1 MDLIKT
7 GIGLGK
13 TIKNVGRLREIVSI
27 FARHGF
33 DEFIT
38 YGVTSKIPNFALPK
52 ASKGIKEELKH
63 REDREWPEVVGYRLR
78 QCFEELGPAFIKF
91 GQLLATREDL
101 FDPAFTDEMA
111 KLRDKVKSVP
121 FSDVKKVFEHDLGKS
136 VEDIFSYIEETP
148 IGTASIGVVYRGE
161 LKTGEKVVLKV
172 RRPKIEKEI
181 ATDFSI
187 LHFMATQA
195 EKVSDEI
202 RYIGVSRIIKDF
214 TLSLQV
220 ELNFNIEAM
229 NAKRFKKNLEKH
241 DSKRLFKIPKIY
253 EELSCETI
261 MVMEEMVGTPFS
273 HKEKILP
280 VLDEVQSKLLYGV
293 ELFMKTLLKD
303 GFFHADLHGG
313 NFFYLETGEIGLI
326 DFGLM
331 GALSKRSRKNFIAII
346 YALTTYNYENL
357 VYEFLDVAEYEDIP
371 DIDLLV
377 QDVKDALA
385 PFVGLTVQQ
394 TNFTLVLLTVI
405 KTLKKHRLYL
415 PRDWYVVFRSL
426 MTLDGVGRS
435 IDLDL
440 DLLKLFEN
448 DIHEIIQESFNKEDL
463 IEEGIWSAKD
473 IMSSARTLPRH
484 LKWFLKHWSKK
495 GYAFELVHTG
505 HEDALKSLSSSIIF
519 LGHALLS
526 SVFFYSGVS
535 LLSSTVSSWRD
546 VPFLIWLLWA
556 GSLLVFL
563 LGIKHYRRHQL

>member
-1 MDLIKT
+1 MDIIKT

-13 TIKNVGRLREIVSI
+13 TIKNVGRLREMASI

-52 ASKGIKEELKH
+52 STRGIKEELKQ
-63 REDREWPEVVGYRLR
+63 REDREWPEVIGFRLR

-91 GQLLATREDL
+91 GQLLASREDL
-101 FDPAFTDEMA
+101 FDPAFIEEMA
-111 KLRDKVKSVP
+111 KLRDKVRAIP
-121 FSDVKKVFEHDLGKS
+121 FSEVKEVFEQDLGQKT
-136 VEDIFSYIEETP
+136 EDVFSFIEETP

-161 LKTGEKVVLKV
+161 LLSGEKVVVKV
-172 RRPKIEKEI
+172 RRPHIEREI
-181 ATDFSI
+181 ATDFSL
-187 LHFMATQA
+187 LHFMATQT
-195 EKVSDEI
+195 EKVSDEV
-202 RYIGVSRIIKDF
+202 RYLGVSRIIKDF

-229 NAKRFKKNLEKH
+229 NARRFKKNLEKH
-241 DSKRLFKIPKIY
+241 DTKNVFKIPEIY
-253 EELSCETI
+253 EQYSCETI
-261 MVMEEMVGTPFS
+261 LVMEEMVGIPFS

-280 VLDEVQSKLLYGV
+280 VLDKVQNKLVYGV

-313 NFFYLETGEIGLI
+313 NFFYLETEEIGLI

-331 GALSKRSRKNFIAII
+331 GALSKKSRKNFIAII
-346 YALTTYNYENL
+346 YALTSYDYENL
-357 VYEFLDVAEYEDIP
+357 VYEFLDVAEYEEIP
-371 DIDLLV
+371 DIDLLI

-405 KTLKKHRLYL
+405 KALKKHRLYL
-415 PRDWYVVFRSL
+415 PRDWYIVFRSL

-440 DLLKLFEN
+440 DLLKLFEK
-448 DIHEIIQESFNKEDL
+448 DIHEIIQDSFSKEDL

-473 IMSSARTLPRH
+473 VMSSARVFPRH
-484 LKWFLKHWSKK
+484 FKWFLKSWSKK
-495 GYAFELVHTG
+495 GYAFELIHSG
-505 HEDALKSLSSSIIF
+505 HEKAIKSLSSSIVF
-519 LGHALLS
+519 LGHAFLS
-526 SVFFYSGVS
+526 AVFFYSGVS
-535 LLSSTVSSWRD
+535 LLEADVMTWRD
-546 VPFLIWLLWA
+546 VPIIVWPVWGLSLAFFIA
-556 GSLLVFL
+556 GL
-563 LGIKHYRRHQL
+563 KHYRRHQL

>member
-1 MDLIKT
+1 MDIIKT

-13 TIKNVGRLREIVSI
+13 TIKNVGRLREMASV

-52 ASKGIKEELKH
+52 ASKGIKEELKQK
-63 REDREWPEVVGYRLR
+63 EDREWPEVIGYRLR

-91 GQLLATREDL
+91 GQLLASREDL
-101 FDPAFTDEMA
+101 FDPAFTEEMA
-111 KLRDKVKSVP
+111 KLRDNVRAIP
-121 FSDVKKVFEHDLGKS
+121 FSEVKGTFEQDLGQPTEE
-136 VEDIFSYIEETP
+136 VFSSIEEAP
-148 IGTASIGVVYRGE
+148 IGTASIGVVYRGQ
-161 LKTGEKVVLKV
+161 LKSGEKVVIKV
-172 RRPKIEKEI
+172 RRPGIEKEI
-181 ATDFSI
+181 ATDFSL

-195 EKVSDEI
+195 EKVSDEV
-202 RYIGVSRIIKDF
+202 RYLGVSRIIKDF

-229 NAKRFKKNLEKH
+229 NAARFKKNLEKH
-241 DSKRLFKIPKIY
+241 DTQKVFRIPKIY
-253 EELSCETI
+253 EDYSCETI
-261 MVMEEMVGTPFS
+261 LVMEEMVGIPFS
-273 HKEKILP
+273 HKEEILP
-280 VLDEVQSKLLYGV
+280 VLDKVQSNLLYGV
-293 ELFMKTLLKD
+293 EIFMKTLLKD

-331 GALSKRSRKNFIAII
+331 GALSKKSRKNFIAII

-357 VYEFLDVAEYEDIP
+357 VYEFLDVAEYEEIP
-371 DIDLLV
+371 DIDLLI
-377 QDVKDALA
+377 QDVRDALA

-405 KTLKKHRLYL
+405 KALKKHRLYL
-415 PRDWYVVFRSL
+415 PRDWYIVFRSL

-440 DLLKLFEN
+440 DLLKLFEK
-448 DIHEIIQESFNKEDL
+448 DIHEIIQDSFSKEDL

-473 IMSSARTLPRH
+473 IMSSARVFPRH
-484 LKWFLKHWSKK
+484 LKWFLKNWSKK
-495 GYAFELVHTG
+495 GYAFELIHSG
-505 HEDALKSLSSSIIF
+505 HEEAAKSLSSSIVF

-526 SVFFYSGVS
+526 AVFFYSGVS
-535 LLSSTVSSWRD
+535 LIEATILSWRD
-546 VPFLIWLLWA
+546 VPLIVWPIWLLSFA
-556 GSLLVFL
+556 FFISGL
-563 LGIKHYRRHQL
+563 KHYRRHQL